1 MMPLRLHLVVCL
13 RSDERRE
20 TADGCIGRAGDGVV
34 RGVLCAVRV
43 APLATARVRA
53 FVWVQCWTGPDSTG
67 GQIVDTKCGTKQPLR
82 PDS

>member
-20 TADGCIGRAGDGVV
+20 TVVGCIGRAGDGVV
-34 RGVLCAVRV
+34 RGALCAVRV

-53 FVWVQCWTGPDSTG
+53 FVWVQCVGPDRTRHW
-67 GQIVDTKCGTKQPLR
+67 GT
-82 PDS
+82 DSGHQVWHQAAAAP

>member
-20 TADGCIGRAGDGVV
+20 TVDGCIGRAGDGVV
-34 RGVLCAVRV
+34 RGALCAVRV

-53 FVWVQCWTGPDSTG
+53 FVCVQRSVLDRTGLGD
-67 GQIVDTKCGTKQPLR
+67 R
-82 PDS
+82 

>member
-20 TADGCIGRAGDGVV
+20 TVDGCIGRAGDGVV
-34 RGVLCAVRV
+34 RGALCAVRV

-53 FVWVQCWTGPDSTG
+53 FVCVQCVGPDRTVRLG
-67 GQIVDTKCGTKQPLR
+67 DR
-82 PDS
+82 